1 MNRGFSR
8 GKQRNVSPLK
18 SRRKSEAEAEKPPTK
33 QGGFFVYAKIFGAI
47 ADGSFQLTVDFLQ
60 KIARTNGQFFNE
72 VAKNCGVSSTFHKCM
87 IYSWRMADN
96 YFIFRT
102 AKLKTHQDVTNVLKE
117 QHRAEDY
124 DSHRADETLSHL
136 NDYSSDYEQAMKQ
149 FDELLPKQRRKN
161 AVVGLNFIV
170 TTSEEFSSKAEELA
184 FYDQARNYIAKNFG
198 RVVGWAIHR
207 DETSTHMQV
216 VTIPLV
222 DGKLNAR
229 QLIGGDR
236 NRMKRIQTDFFETV
250 GKEFGLK
257 RGVDVAETK
266 AVHKTVEQ
274 KHREKEKELQQRE
287 KAIAER
293 EKQLEKKM
301 ARFEQDRAFDERA
314 ERVVQSMCEEGKF
327 NENSKSRDLFG
338 ALRQVV
344 KGFAKAQEKLNKL
357 LKSPLDTVF
366 NWVAD
371 AKSRGCSDL
380 FSYFQQKEQERK
392 RQQQQERNEEKK
404 RSFSR

>member
-1 MNRGFSR
+1 
-8 GKQRNVSPLK
+8 
-18 SRRKSEAEAEKPPTK
+18 
-33 QGGFFVYAKIFGAI
+33 
-47 ADGSFQLTVDFLQ
+47 
-60 KIARTNGQFFNE
+60 
-72 VAKNCGVSSTFHKCM
+72 M

-102 AKLKTHQDVTNVLKE
+102 GKLKSHQDVVNVLKE
-117 QHRAEDY
+117 QHRADDY
-124 DSHRADETLSHL
+124 ESHRADKTQSYKNE
-136 NDYSSDYEQAMKQ
+136 YSAKYQRAIQ
-149 FDELLPKQRRKN
+149 TFDELLPKKRRKN
-161 AVVGLNFIV
+161 AVVGLNFV
-170 TTSEEFSSKAEELA
+170 VSTSQEFSSKAEESA
-184 FYDQARNYIAKNFG
+184 FYGQAINYISQNFG

-207 DETSTHMQV
+207 DETSTHLQC

-229 QLIGGDR
+229 ELLGGDKH
-236 NRMKRIQTDFFETV
+236 RMSAIQTDFYNKV

-257 RGVDVAETK
+257 RGKDVAETK

-274 KHREKEKELQQRE
+274 KHREQE
-287 KAIAER
+287 KALAER
-293 EKQLEKKM
+293 EKRLSEREKELDRQESLLNEKM

-371 AKSRGCSDL
+371 AKARGCSDL

-392 RQQQQERNEEKK
+392 KQQQKERNEENKK
-404 RSFSR
+404 SFSR

>member
-1 MNRGFSR
+1 
-8 GKQRNVSPLK
+8 
-18 SRRKSEAEAEKPPTK
+18 
-33 QGGFFVYAKIFGAI
+33 
-47 ADGSFQLTVDFLQ
+47 
-60 KIARTNGQFFNE
+60 
-72 VAKNCGVSSTFHKCM
+72 
-87 IYSWRMADN
+87 MADN

-117 QHRAEDY
+117 QHRADDY
-124 DSHRADETLSHL
+124 ESHRADKTQSHK
-136 NDYSSDYEQAMKQ
+136 NEYSSSYENAMQK
-149 FDELLPKQRRKN
+149 FDEFLPKQRRKN

-170 TTSEEFSSKAEELA
+170 TTSEEFSTKAEELA
-184 FYDQARNYIAKNFG
+184 FYDKAVKYISKNFG

-207 DETSTHMQV
+207 DETSTHLQV

-236 NRMKRIQTDFFETV
+236 NRMKRIQTDFYETV

-257 RGVDVAETK
+257 RGVDVEETK

-274 KHREKEKELQQRE
+274 KHREKEKELAQRE
-287 KAIAER
+287 KALQERENSVLQR
-293 EKQLEKKM
+293 EKQLENDLSLLNKKM

-371 AKSRGCSDL
+371 AKARGCSDL
-380 FSYFQQKEQERK
+380 FSYFQQKEQEQK
-392 RQQQQERNEEKK
+392 QQQERNEEKK

>member
-1 MNRGFSR
+1 
-8 GKQRNVSPLK
+8 
-18 SRRKSEAEAEKPPTK
+18 
-33 QGGFFVYAKIFGAI
+33 
-47 ADGSFQLTVDFLQ
+47 
-60 KIARTNGQFFNE
+60 
-72 VAKNCGVSSTFHKCM
+72 
-87 IYSWRMADN
+87 MADN

-117 QHRAEDY
+117 QHRADDY
-124 DSHRADETLSHL
+124 ESHRADKTQSHK
-136 NDYSSDYEQAMKQ
+136 NEYSSSYENAMQK

-170 TTSEEFSSKAEELA
+170 TTSEEFSTKAEELA
-184 FYDQARNYIAKNFG
+184 FYDKAVKYISKNFG

-207 DETSTHMQV
+207 DETSTHLQV

-236 NRMKRIQTDFFETV
+236 NRMKRIQTDFYETV

-257 RGVDVAETK
+257 RGVDVEETK

-274 KHREKEKELQQRE
+274 KHREKEKELAQRE
-287 KAIAER
+287 KALQER
-293 EKQLEKKM
+293 EKQLENDLSLLNKKM

-371 AKSRGCSDL
+371 AKARGCSDL

-392 RQQQQERNEEKK
+392 QQQQQERNEEKK

>member
-1 MNRGFSR
+1 
-8 GKQRNVSPLK
+8 
-18 SRRKSEAEAEKPPTK
+18 
-33 QGGFFVYAKIFGAI
+33 
-47 ADGSFQLTVDFLQ
+47 
-60 KIARTNGQFFNE
+60 
-72 VAKNCGVSSTFHKCM
+72 
-87 IYSWRMADN
+87 MADN

-102 AKLKTHQDVTNVLKE
+102 GKLKSHQDVVNVLKE
-117 QHRAEDY
+117 QHRADDY
-124 DSHRADETLSHL
+124 ESHRADKTQSYKNE
-136 NDYSSDYEQAMKQ
+136 YSAKYQRAIQ
-149 FDELLPKQRRKN
+149 TFDELLPKKRRKN
-161 AVVGLNFIV
+161 AVVGLNFV
-170 TTSEEFSSKAEELA
+170 VSTSQEFSSKAEESA
-184 FYDQARNYIAKNFG
+184 FYGQAINYISQNFG

-207 DETSTHMQV
+207 DETSTHLQC

-229 QLIGGDR
+229 ELLGGDKH
-236 NRMKRIQTDFFETV
+236 RMSAIQTDFYNKV

-257 RGVDVAETK
+257 RGKDVAETK

-274 KHREKEKELQQRE
+274 KHREQE
-287 KAIAER
+287 KALAER
-293 EKQLEKKM
+293 EKKLSEREKELDRQETLLNEKM

-371 AKSRGCSDL
+371 AKARGCSDL

-392 RQQQQERNEEKK
+392 KQQQKERNEEKK

>member
-1 MNRGFSR
+1 
-8 GKQRNVSPLK
+8 
-18 SRRKSEAEAEKPPTK
+18 
-33 QGGFFVYAKIFGAI
+33 
-47 ADGSFQLTVDFLQ
+47 
-60 KIARTNGQFFNE
+60 
-72 VAKNCGVSSTFHKCM
+72 
-87 IYSWRMADN
+87 MADN

-102 AKLKTHQDVTNVLKE
+102 GKLKSHQDVVNVLKE
-117 QHRAEDY
+117 QHRADDY
-124 DSHRADETLSHL
+124 ESHRADKTQSHKNEYSANYQRAIET
-136 NDYSSDYEQAMKQ
+136 
-149 FDELLPKQRRKN
+149 FDELLPKKRRKN
-161 AVVGLNFIV
+161 AVVGLNFV
-170 TTSEEFSSKAEELA
+170 VSTSQEFKSEFEESA
-184 FYDQARNYIAKNFG
+184 FYGNAINYISKNFG

-207 DETSTHMQV
+207 DETSTHLQC

-229 QLIGGDR
+229 ELLGGDKH
-236 NRMKRIQTDFFETV
+236 RMSAIQTDFYNKV

-257 RGVDVAETK
+257 RGKDVAETK

-274 KHREKEKELQQRE
+274 KHREQEKALSEREKRLSEREKELDQQE
-287 KAIAER
+287 SLLNE
-293 EKQLEKKM
+293 KM

-314 ERVVQSMCEEGKF
+314 ERVVQSMCDEGKF

-371 AKSRGCSDL
+371 AKARGCSDL

-392 RQQQQERNEEKK
+392 KQQQKERQNEENK

>member
-1 MNRGFSR
+1 
-8 GKQRNVSPLK
+8 
-18 SRRKSEAEAEKPPTK
+18 
-33 QGGFFVYAKIFGAI
+33 
-47 ADGSFQLTVDFLQ
+47 
-60 KIARTNGQFFNE
+60 
-72 VAKNCGVSSTFHKCM
+72 
-87 IYSWRMADN
+87 MADN

-102 AKLKTHQDVTNVLKE
+102 GKLKSHQDVVNVLKE
-117 QHRAEDY
+117 QHRADDY
-124 DSHRADETLSHL
+124 ESHRADKTQSYKNE
-136 NDYSSDYEQAMKQ
+136 YSAKYQRAIQ
-149 FDELLPKQRRKN
+149 TFDELLPKKRRKN
-161 AVVGLNFIV
+161 AVVGLNFV
-170 TTSEEFSSKAEELA
+170 VSTSQEFSSKAEESA
-184 FYDQARNYIAKNFG
+184 FYGQAINYISQNFG

-207 DETSTHMQV
+207 DETSTHLQC

-229 QLIGGDR
+229 ELLGGDKH
-236 NRMKRIQTDFFETV
+236 RMSAIQTDFYNKV

-257 RGVDVAETK
+257 RGKDVAETK

-274 KHREKEKELQQRE
+274 KHREQE
-287 KAIAER
+287 KALAER
-293 EKQLEKKM
+293 EKKLSEREKELDRQESLLNEKM

-338 ALRQVV
+338 ALRQVG

-371 AKSRGCSDL
+371 AKARGCSDL

-392 RQQQQERNEEKK
+392 KQQQKERNEENK

>member
-1 MNRGFSR
+1 
-8 GKQRNVSPLK
+8 
-18 SRRKSEAEAEKPPTK
+18 
-33 QGGFFVYAKIFGAI
+33 
-47 ADGSFQLTVDFLQ
+47 
-60 KIARTNGQFFNE
+60 
-72 VAKNCGVSSTFHKCM
+72 
-87 IYSWRMADN
+87 MADN

-117 QHRAEDY
+117 QHRADDY
-124 DSHRADETLSHL
+124 ESHRADATQSYKNE
-136 NDYSSDYEQAMKQ
+136 YSSNYENAMQK
-149 FDELLPKQRRKN
+149 FDELLPKKRRKN

-170 TTSEEFSSKAEELA
+170 TTSEEFSTKAEELA
-184 FYDQARNYIAKNFG
+184 FYDKAVKYISKNFG

-207 DETSTHMQV
+207 DETSTHLQC

-236 NRMKRIQTDFFETV
+236 NRMRRIQTDFYETV

-257 RGVDVAETK
+257 RGVDVEETK

-274 KHREKEKELQQRE
+274 KHREKEKELAQRE
-287 KAIAER
+287 KALQERENSVLQR
-293 EKQLEKKM
+293 EKQLENDLSLLNEKM
-301 ARFEQDRAFDERA
+301 ARFEYDRAFDERA

-327 NENSKSRDLFG
+327 NENSKPRDLIG
-338 ALRQVV
+338 ALRQIV
-344 KGFAKAQEKLNKL
+344 KGFAKTQEKLNKL

-366 NWVAD
+366 SWVAD
-371 AKSRGCSDL
+371 AKARGCSDL

-392 RQQQQERNEEKK
+392 KQQQQKEQNKENK

>member
-1 MNRGFSR
+1 
-8 GKQRNVSPLK
+8 
-18 SRRKSEAEAEKPPTK
+18 
-33 QGGFFVYAKIFGAI
+33 
-47 ADGSFQLTVDFLQ
+47 
-60 KIARTNGQFFNE
+60 
-72 VAKNCGVSSTFHKCM
+72 
-87 IYSWRMADN
+87 MADN
-96 YFIFRT
+96 YFIFR
-102 AKLKTHQDVTNVLKE
+102 AGKLKSHQDVVNVLKE
-117 QHRAEDY
+117 QHRADDY
-124 DSHRADETLSHL
+124 ESHRADKTQSHKNEYSANYQRAIET
-136 NDYSSDYEQAMKQ
+136 
-149 FDELLPKQRRKN
+149 FDELLPKKRRKN
-161 AVVGLNFIV
+161 AVVGLNFV
-170 TTSEEFSSKAEELA
+170 VSTSQEFSSKAEESA
-184 FYDQARNYIAKNFG
+184 FYGQAINYISQNFG

-207 DETSTHMQV
+207 DETSTHLQC

-229 QLIGGDR
+229 ELLGGDKH
-236 NRMKRIQTDFFETV
+236 RMSAIQTDFYNKV

-257 RGVDVAETK
+257 RGKDVAETK

-274 KHREKEKELQQRE
+274 KHREQE
-287 KAIAER
+287 KALAER
-293 EKQLEKKM
+293 EKRLSEREKELDRQESLLNEKM

-371 AKSRGCSDL
+371 AKARGCSDL

-392 RQQQQERNEEKK
+392 KQQQKERQNEENK

>member
-1 MNRGFSR
+1 
-8 GKQRNVSPLK
+8 
-18 SRRKSEAEAEKPPTK
+18 
-33 QGGFFVYAKIFGAI
+33 
-47 ADGSFQLTVDFLQ
+47 
-60 KIARTNGQFFNE
+60 
-72 VAKNCGVSSTFHKCM
+72 M

-124 DSHRADETLSHL
+124 ESHRADETQSYK
-136 NDYSSDYEQAMKQ
+136 NEYSAKYQRAIQ
-149 FDELLPKQRRKN
+149 TFDELLPKKRRKN
-161 AVVGLNFIV
+161 AVVGLNFV
-170 TTSEEFSSKAEELA
+170 VSTSQEFSSKVEESA
-184 FYDQARNYIAKNFG
+184 FYGQAINYISQNFG

-207 DETSTHMQV
+207 DETSTHLQC

-229 QLIGGDR
+229 ELLGGDKH
-236 NRMKRIQTDFFETV
+236 RMSAIQTDFYNKV

-257 RGVDVAETK
+257 RGKDVAETK

-274 KHREKEKELQQRE
+274 KHREQE
-287 KAIAER
+287 KALAER
-293 EKQLEKKM
+293 EKRLSEREKELDRHESLLNEKM
-301 ARFEQDRAFDERA
+301 ARFEQDRAFEERA

-371 AKSRGCSDL
+371 AKARGCSDL

-392 RQQQQERNEEKK
+392 KQQQKERNEENK

>member
-1 MNRGFSR
+1 
-8 GKQRNVSPLK
+8 
-18 SRRKSEAEAEKPPTK
+18 
-33 QGGFFVYAKIFGAI
+33 
-47 ADGSFQLTVDFLQ
+47 
-60 KIARTNGQFFNE
+60 
-72 VAKNCGVSSTFHKCM
+72 
-87 IYSWRMADN
+87 MADN

-124 DSHRADETLSHL
+124 NSHRADTTQSYKNE
-136 NDYSSDYEQAMKQ
+136 YSSNYENAMQK
-149 FDELLPKQRRKN
+149 FDEFLPKKRRKN

-184 FYDQARNYIAKNFG
+184 FYDQARNYISKNFG

-236 NRMKRIQTDFFETV
+236 NRMKRIQTDFYEQV
-250 GKEFGLK
+250 GKKFGLK
-257 RGVDVAETK
+257 RGQDVEQTK

-287 KAIAER
+287 KALAER

-327 NENSKSRDLFG
+327 NENSKSKDLFG
-338 ALRQVV
+338 ALKQIA
-344 KGFAKAQEKLNKL
+344 KGFAKTQEKLNKL

-371 AKSRGCSDL
+371 AKARGCSDL
-380 FSYFQQKEQERK
+380 FLYFQQKEQERK